1 MNKSI
6 GISSALLVATLTA
19 PAGAVEL
26 QGALGVNAYGS
37 TWSGDFG
44 GGTLLQLGVRFANVV
59 ALDFQGSESL
69 ARVDT
74 RVNTG
79 VTFGVAGYLP
89 RAGVRPYA
97 RVFGIHQHEEGLVSV
112 EASPWTT
119 ALGIGAGIR
128 HRVGAGLALGAAI
141 PVARKDDK
149 FTWVLTPRLTA
160 TWLPDPLGP
169 RWYFGAEAAF
179 GFDMVL

>member
-1 MNKSI
+1 MEKTF
-6 GISSALLVATLTA
+6 GIVSALLVTTLSA
-19 PAGAVEL
+19 SGSAAEL

-37 TWSGDFG
+37 TWRGDFG
-44 GGTLLQLGVRFANVV
+44 GGTLLHLGVRFAQVV
-59 ALDFQGSESL
+59 ALDFQGAESL
-69 ARVDT
+69 ARVDK

-89 RAGVRPYA
+89 RPGTRPYA
-97 RVFGIHQHEEGLVSV
+97 RLFAIHQHEEGLVSV

-141 PVARKDDK
+141 PVAKDDK
-149 FTWVLTPRLTA
+149 LTWVFAPRVTA

-169 RWYFGAEAAF
+169 KWYFGAEAAF
-179 GFDMVL
+179 GFDRVL

>member
-1 MNKSI
+1 MKKTF
-6 GISSALLVATLTA
+6 GILPLLLATTLTA
-19 PAGAVEL
+19 SAGAVEL

-44 GGTLLQLGVRFANVV
+44 GGTLLHLGVRFANVV

-69 ARVDT
+69 ARVDK

-79 VTFGVAGYLP
+79 ITFGVAGYLP

-97 RVFGIHQHEEGLVSV
+97 RVFAIHQHEEGLVSV

-141 PVARKDDK
+141 PVGKNDDK
-149 FTWVLTPRLTA
+149 LSWVFTPRLTT

-169 RWYFGAEAAF
+169 KWYFGAEAAF
-179 GFDMVL
+179 GFDRVL